1 MMNKFVV
8 YSHDR
13 SDMESNM
20 FRICVCDNKNSAEY
34 VVDAL
39 KYRDTGGKKDQF
51 GLYDYYIVE
60 EK

>member
-1 MMNKFVV
+1 MSKFVV

-13 SDMESNM
+13 SDIESTM
-20 FRICVCDNKNSAEY
+20 FKICTCNNRNSAKY

-39 KYRDTGGKKDQF
+39 KYRDTGGKNDQS
-51 GLYDYYIVE
+51 GLYEYYIME